1 MRACPRKA
9 SLRSIRKPF
18 ENMSPANHERRREE
32 RVCAALPVHMGT
44 ATGTTHDVSA
54 TGMYFETD
62 AVYARGSEI
71 RFTVEFDTPGG
82 KMRLNCNGEIVRIEP
97 HERQAGLAV
106 KIIDSMLE
114 PVIEMRQASKG
125 T

>member
-1 MRACPRKA
+1 MA
-9 SLRSIRKPF
+9 SEAQEK
-18 ENMSPANHERRREE
+18 RREE
-32 RVCAALPVHMGT
+32 RILAALPVDLRT
-44 ATGTTHDVSA
+44 ATGVTRDVSA

-97 HERQAGLAV
+97 HDTQAGLAV

-114 PVIEMRQASKG
+114 PV